1 MLGHNQNNGARQ
13 KIIKEN
19 YQKTY
24 LPAWTETHEM
34 ETHHWSESVGRMKA

>member
-1 MLGHNQNNGARQ
+1 MLGHNQNNGAQQ

-24 LPAWTETHEM
+24 LPVLGLEIILIGANPRW
-34 ETHHWSESVGRMKA
+34 VAI